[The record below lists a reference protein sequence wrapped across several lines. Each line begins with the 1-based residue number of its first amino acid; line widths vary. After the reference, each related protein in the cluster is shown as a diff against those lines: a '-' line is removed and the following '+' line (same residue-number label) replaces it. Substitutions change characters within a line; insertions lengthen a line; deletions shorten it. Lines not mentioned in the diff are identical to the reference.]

1 MVLATG
7 IVLWTTGLA
16 TGAIHPVGFALCLML
31 LGAMTW
37 FFIAWGLLCA
47 VAAATPPR
55 AANAGMCS
63 TILLAISGGLPFL
76 LPAKFSSVLLGAGSS
91 PFVIWLA
98 QLSYRDVR
106 NAIHHAAYPHLHWIA
121 IDTGEG
127 AACRS
132 DLPHRAPRPGPR
144 RSRLLAS
151 DPGPIRSAGR
161 PAVARGGW
169 RGWSTLGS
177 GGLIRTRDATLI
189 SACPFPPRQRFEEE
203 IYRHKS

>member
-1 MVLATG
+1 MVLATV
-7 IVLWTTGLA
+7 IVLWTLGLA
-16 TGAIHPVGFALCLML
+16 TGAIHPLGFALCLML

-47 VAAATPPR
+47 VAAATPAR

-63 TILLAISGGLPFL
+63 TILLATSGGLPFL
-76 LPAKFSSVLLGAGSS
+76 VPAKFSSVLLGAGSS

-127 AACRS
+127 A
-132 DLPHRAPRPGPR
+132 
-144 RSRLLAS
+144 SRVLLACLIGILAPALGGLVCWRYPLAHF
-151 DPGPIRSAGR
+151 DRLVGR
-161 PAVARGGW
+161 PW
-169 RGWSTLGS
+169 
-177 GGLIRTRDATLI
+177 RDA
-189 SACPFPPRQRFEEE
+189 R
-203 IYRHKS
+203 